1 MLSTTHALTG
11 GFIATKIESP
21 TLSLPLIL
29 LVHYATDAIPH
40 WDFGAGIR
48 KRGRLKTALWGIAEL
63 IIALLVS
70 WFLFQKNHP
79 FSFILWLGI
88 LVSLTPD
95 FLDAPYHFLGL
106 NLPFFDKLYRLHH
119 RFHRKHLLP
128 LGLLPQIIIILI
140 ILLLL

>member
-11 GFIATKIESP
+11 GFIATKIENP
-21 TLSLPLIL
+21 ALSLPLIL
-29 LVHYATDAIPH
+29 FVHYATDAIPH
-40 WDFGAGIR
+40 WDFGTGLR

-63 IIALLVS
+63 IIALLSS
-70 WFLFQKNHP
+70 WFIFQKNHP

-88 LVSLTPD
+88 FLSLVPD
-95 FLDAPYHFLGL
+95 FLEAPALFLGL
-106 NLPFFDKLYRLHH
+106 ELPFLDKLSVVHH
-119 RFHRKHLLP
+119 RFHRRCLLP